1 VAYQLL
7 YSLQRLVRWVY
18 LSLQCFNHYTP
29 LPLDVTLAT
38 LTAPQ
43 PNRLTVLLQLGDKLI
58 TLLDDV
64 RILLVLVVW
73 SVGLDDAL
81 DTVDG
86 ARDAVC
92 CDEFGKVPV

>member
-1 VAYQLL
+1 
-7 YSLQRLVRWVY
+7 
-18 LSLQCFNHYTP
+18 
-29 LPLDVTLAT
+29 
-38 LTAPQ
+38 
-43 PNRLTVLLQLGDKLI
+43 LQLGDKLI

-92 CDEFGKVPV
+92 CDEFGEVPV